1 MKKRILVFFALTIFA
16 LSVGGCSKINAFLT
30 PQEVQHHEHSG
41 GTATCLKKA
50 KCDTCGEYYG
60 IKAEHDYKEATCTS
74 PKVCTVCRNISGV
87 ALGHVFSDATC
98 TAPSQC
104 ERCNLVNS
112 AATGHSFE
120 EWQLI
125 KSPTC
130 TENGEQ
136 SRACACG
143 EVQTNVLKSTG
154 HSPTDWTVVKDATC
168 TDDGIKKSIC
178 TLCGEYEEK
187 TIKAAGHKYGTWNTT
202 QEATYFETGAK
213 IRYCSC
219 GASEE
224 CVIPRL
230 NKLFE
235 DDFNG
240 NILNLTKWEKCP
252 EWDRQGGNSK
262 WDNDM
267 SYLDGNGHLVI
278 RAEWDEENDQVICG
292 GVRTEGLFEGGY
304 GYYEASI
311 KFSVAEG
318 VWGAF
323 WIQCGDINN
332 VDGSAADGVEIDI
345 VESIHNENGVFN
357 SALHYDGYGNDH
369 VQIHSGY
376 LNTVD
381 IYDGN
386 FHTFAV
392 ERTSEGYIFYVDGIE
407 TWRVTSD
414 TCDPCPRMG
423 YIKLTI
429 EAAEWAGSGSQ
440 ECKDALPIEMLVD
453 YVKVYPENPYK

>member
-1 MKKRILVFFALTIFA
+1 MTLFVKIMSVKIELKHCIILNSNRRFSMKKRILVFFALTIFA

-74 PKVCTVCRNISGV
+74 PNVCTVCRNISGV

-168 TDDGIKKSIC
+168 TDDGIKTGIC

-187 TIKAAGHKYGTWNTT
+187 TIKACLESYKFCD
-202 QEATYFETGAK
+202 YFFFCPIFILLRRIK
-213 IRYCSC
+213 IFISFFCFVAVLPPSVLSFCYVHFFTS
-219 GASEE
+219 
-224 CVIPRL
+224 
-230 NKLFE
+230 F
-235 DDFNG
+235 FY
-240 NILNLTKWEKCP
+240 LTK
-252 EWDRQGGNSK
+252 QGVCATI
-262 WDNDM
+262 
-267 SYLDGNGHLVI
+267 YLAVYFGILTHLYTLY
-278 RAEWDEENDQVICG
+278 A
-292 GVRTEGLFEGGY
+292 
-304 GYYEASI
+304 
-311 KFSVAEG
+311 VA
-318 VWGAF
+318 
-323 WIQCGDINN
+323 
-332 VDGSAADGVEIDI
+332 AA
-345 VESIHNENGVFN
+345 
-357 SALHYDGYGNDH
+357 
-369 VQIHSGY
+369 
-376 LNTVD
+376 
-381 IYDGN
+381 
-386 FHTFAV
+386 
-392 ERTSEGYIFYVDGIE
+392 
-407 TWRVTSD
+407 
-414 TCDPCPRMG
+414 
-423 YIKLTI
+423 
-429 EAAEWAGSGSQ
+429 
-440 ECKDALPIEMLVD
+440 
-453 YVKVYPENPYK
+453 